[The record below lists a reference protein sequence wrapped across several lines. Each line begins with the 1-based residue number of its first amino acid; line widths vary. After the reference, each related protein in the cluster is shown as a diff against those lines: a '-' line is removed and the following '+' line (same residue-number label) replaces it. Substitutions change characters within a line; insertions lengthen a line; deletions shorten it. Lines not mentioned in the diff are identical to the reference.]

1 MIKLHA
7 NRLTGGVETE
17 ISLEGDPFDVIDEIT
32 LSVVHIINMIA
43 KNKDIVSEEVDEEE
57 AKYILLKCIM
67 EMAGEYI
74 DEDVYEKSKQDEE
87 DSMEEDLF

>member
-1 MIKLHA
+1 MIKLQA
-7 NRLTGGVETE
+7 NRLMNGVETE
-17 ISLEGDPFDVIDEIT
+17 ITLEGDPFDVIDELT
-32 LSVVHIINMIA
+32 LSMVHIINMIA

-57 AKYILLKCIM
+57 AKYVLFKCIM

-74 DEDVYEKSKQDEE
+74 NEEVEDTTH

>member
-7 NRLTGGVETE
+7 SRLMDGVETE

-43 KNKDIVSEEVDEEE
+43 KNKDIVSEDVDECE
-57 AKYILLKCIM
+57 AKYILFKCIM

-74 DEDVYEKSKQDEE
+74 DEEVSEKSKIEE

>member
-43 KNKDIVSEEVDEEE
+43 KNKEIVSPDVDEDE
-57 AKYILLKCIM
+57 AKFVLFRCVT
-67 EMAGEYI
+67 EMIGEYL
-74 DEDVYEKSKQDEE
+74 EEEVYEKSKMEE

>member
-43 KNKDIVSEEVDEEE
+43 KNKDIVSE
-57 AKYILLKCIM
+57 
-67 EMAGEYI
+67 
-74 DEDVYEKSKQDEE
+74 
-87 DSMEEDLF
+87 

>member
-43 KNKDIVSEEVDEEE
+43 KNKDIVSEEIDEEE
-57 AKYILLKCIM
+57 AKYVLLKCIM

-74 DEDVYEKSKQDEE
+74 DEDVYEKSKMEE